1 MRIVILT
8 QYYPPET
15 GAPQNRLSDLALR
28 LHEAGDEV
36 EVWTAMPNYPAG
48 KVHGAYRW
56 KFFSSELRDDIPVY
70 RSWIFATTSKA
81 IVPRLLNY
89 FSFVFSVMLRGLFRA
104 RRVDVILC
112 ESPPLF
118 LGISA
123 LFLCKIKRARLVFNV
138 SDLWPESAE
147 KLGIIT
153 NKRLLSLATRL
164 EELLYRRSML
174 VSGQTKGILKSV
186 NARFPK
192 LPTWWLP
199 NGADPTRFNPEL
211 DRSWRE
217 RAGFADQDFLVLYAG
232 IIGHAQGLEILPEAA
247 EKLRDSRVHF
257 VVMGSGPVKADLI
270 RLCRERQ
277 LGNIHFPEPVGAE
290 AIPSILAAVDATVV
304 PLRKLDLF
312 QGAIP
317 SKIFEALAMRKPI
330 LLGVDGE
337 ARTLFVEEG
346 RCALY
351 FEPDDAEQL
360 VAAALEL
367 SSNSALCQELGLR
380 GEAYVKQ
387 HFDRRKIAA
396 DFRKTLIQ
404 GIQA

>member
-48 KVHGAYRW
+48 RVHGAYRW

-81 IVPRLLNY
+81 IVPRLFNY

-164 EELLYRRSML
+164 EVLLYRRSML

-211 DRSWRE
+211 DRGWRE

-270 RLCRERQ
+270 RLCREKQ

-360 VAAALEL
+360 AAAALEL
-367 SSNSALCQELGLR
+367 SSNPALCQELGLR

>member
-28 LHEAGDEV
+28 LHEAGDTV

-48 KVHGAYRW
+48 MVHKAYRW
-56 KFFSSELRDDIPVY
+56 RFFSSELRDDIPVY

-81 IVPRLLNY
+81 VVARLLNY

-123 LFLCKIKRARLVFNV
+123 LFLCKLKRARLVFNV

-153 NKRLLSLATRL
+153 NKRLLSVATRL

-174 VSGQTKGILKSV
+174 VSGQTKGILQSV
-186 NARFPK
+186 SSRFPN
-192 LPTWWLP
+192 LQTWWLP
-199 NGADPTRFNPEL
+199 NGADPTRFNPQL
-211 DRSWRE
+211 DRSWRK
-217 RAGFADQDFLVLYAG
+217 RLGFADQDFLVLYAG
-232 IIGHAQGLEILPEAA
+232 IIGHAQGLEILIDAA
-247 EKLRDSRVHF
+247 DKLRESHVHF

-270 RLCRERQ
+270 RLCREKQ
-277 LGNIHFPEPVGAE
+277 LVNIHFPEPVGTD

-312 QGAIP
+312 RGAIP

-351 FEPDDAEQL
+351 FEPEDPEQL
-360 VAAALEL
+360 AAAALEL
-367 SSNSALCQELGLR
+367 ASNPQLCHELGLR

-396 DFRKTLIQ
+396 DFRNTLIQ